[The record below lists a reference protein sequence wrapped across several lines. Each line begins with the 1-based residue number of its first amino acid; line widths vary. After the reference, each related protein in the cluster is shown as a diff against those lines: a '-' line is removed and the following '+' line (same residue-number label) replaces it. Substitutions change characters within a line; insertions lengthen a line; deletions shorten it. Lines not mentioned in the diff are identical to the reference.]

1 MIPKATDARKGEI
14 LRVIYHKLF
23 LAYGPQHWWPAETPF
38 EVCVGAILVQNTNW
52 QNVERAIENLR
63 RERRLE
69 FFRLHRLS
77 RERLKS
83 LIRPA
88 GYFNVKARRLKNFLD
103 FLGENY
109 KGDLTGLAAKPWP
122 LARAELL
129 SVNGI
134 GHETADS
141 ILLYAL
147 NKPVFVVDAYT
158 KRLLLLHGFMKEAQ
172 DYTSMQKFFM
182 MHINPDPIVYNEYH
196 ALIVQWGK
204 HVRWDAKEGKDY
216 LLRDRKYF
224 L

>member
-1 MIPKATDARKGEI
+1 MSPKATDARKGEI
-14 LRVIYHKLF
+14 LRAIYHKLF
-23 LAYGPQHWWPAETPF
+23 SVYGPQHWWPARTPF

-63 RERRLE
+63 RERVLE
-69 FFRLHRLS
+69 FSRLYCLS
-77 RERLKS
+77 LERLKF

-88 GYFNVKARRLKNFLD
+88 GYFNVKALRLKNFLD
-103 FLGENY
+103 FLHENY
-109 KGDLTGLAAKPWP
+109 KGELKGLAAKPWP

-147 NKPVFVVDAYT
+147 HKPVFVVDAYT
-158 KRLLLLHGFMKEAQ
+158 KRLLLRHGFTEEAR
-172 DYTSMQKFFM
+172 DYASMQNLFM
-182 MHINPDPIVYNEYH
+182 AHIDPDPVVYNEYH
-196 ALIVQWGK
+196 ALIVQFGK
-204 HVRWDAKEGKDY
+204 QVRADAQEGENY
-216 LLRDRKYF
+216 LLRERKYF

>member
-1 MIPKATDARKGEI
+1 MSPKATDARKGDI
-14 LRVIYHKLF
+14 LRAIYDKLF
-23 LAYGPQHWWPAETPF
+23 STFGPQHWWPAKTPF

-52 QNVERAIENLR
+52 QNVTRAIENLH
-63 RERRLE
+63 REGLLE
-69 FFRLHRLS
+69 FPFLQRIS
-77 RERLKS
+77 RERMKT

-88 GYFNVKARRLKNFLD
+88 GYFNVKATRLKNFLD
-103 FLGENY
+103 FLAQNY
-109 KGDLTGLAAKPWP
+109 EGDLKGLSGKPWP

-158 KRLLLLHGFMKEAQ
+158 KRLLLRHGFIEEAQ

-182 MHINPDPIVYNEYH
+182 THIHSDPVVYNEYH

-204 HVRWDAKEGKDY
+204 RVRYDAREGKEY